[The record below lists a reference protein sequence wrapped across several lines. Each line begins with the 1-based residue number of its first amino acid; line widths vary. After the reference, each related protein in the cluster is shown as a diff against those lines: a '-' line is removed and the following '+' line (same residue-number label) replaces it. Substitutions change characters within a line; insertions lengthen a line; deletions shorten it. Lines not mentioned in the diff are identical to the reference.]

1 MSFSRNK
8 PASKREAELGSRLI
22 PVSGR
27 AKKKTLGGRT
37 RVFFSFWFR
46 TVFVQIGRRKKKEV
60 LELGGAVERIVHESV
75 LTKQEQSEQQQHRG
89 GGGGGGG
96 EHPGPLQ
103 DGGCRG
109 DSAHPGR
116 GQARGQQLLLEGE
129 VVHRQVVSQ
138 VWDGDG
144 RKRRG
149 RGRKRRGGEKRRME
163 SIRTNSATK
172 KPPKM

>member
-1 MSFSRNK
+1 M
-8 PASKREAELGSRLI
+8 
-22 PVSGR
+22 
-27 AKKKTLGGRT
+27 
-37 RVFFSFWFR
+37 
-46 TVFVQIGRRKKKEV
+46 
-60 LELGGAVERIVHESV
+60 HESV

-89 GGGGGGG
+89 GGGSGGG

-103 DGGCRG
+103 GGGCRG

-149 RGRKRRGGEKRRME
+149 RGRKWRGGGKRRME
-163 SIRTNSATK
+163 SIRTNRAAK
-172 KPPKM
+172 KKTQKM

>member
-1 MSFSRNK
+1 M
-8 PASKREAELGSRLI
+8 
-22 PVSGR
+22 
-27 AKKKTLGGRT
+27 
-37 RVFFSFWFR
+37 
-46 TVFVQIGRRKKKEV
+46 
-60 LELGGAVERIVHESV
+60 ERIVHESV

-96 EHPGPLQ
+96 SGEHPGPLQ
-103 DGGCRG
+103 GRGCGG

-116 GQARGQQLLLEGE
+116 GQARGQQLLLKGE

-149 RGRKRRGGEKRRME
+149 RGRKRRGGGKRRME

-172 KPPKM
+172 KPQKM

>member
-37 RVFFSFWFR
+37 RFFFSFWFR

-89 GGGGGGG
+89 GGGGSGGG
-96 EHPGPLQ
+96 EHPGPPQ
-103 DGGCRG
+103 GGGCGG

-144 RKRRG
+144 RRETGTGLEAAGRRE
-149 RGRKRRGGEKRRME
+149 EKDG
-163 SIRTNSATK
+163 K
-172 KPPKM
+172 Y